1 MNINVLGVELE
12 YDFFDADQM
21 EVYERENRRV
31 AEDIKEPAQ
40 YEDKS
45 TAEAFRIQCSIVDRF
60 FDAVFGDG
68 TAKRIF
74 HGKANLRDHME
85 AFGAV
90 AQAAGEARAEFDAIE
105 EKYAPNR
112 AERRQAEK
120 DNRKIQKL
128 NSQNYNRNATGHK
141 KQRGN
146 RNH

>member
-31 AEDIKEPAQ
+31 AEDIKEPTQ
-40 YEDKS
+40 YENKS
-45 TAEAFRIQCSIVDRF
+45 VADAYRIQCGIVDRF
-60 FDAVFGDG
+60 FDAVFGEG

-85 AFGAV
+85 AFGIV
-90 AQAAGEARAEFDAIE
+90 AQAAGESRAEFDAIE
-105 EKYAPNR
+105 EKYTPNR

-128 NSQNYNRNATGHK
+128 NSQNYNRNAASYK
-141 KQRGN
+141 KRGGN

>member
-1 MNINVLGVELE
+1 MNMNVLGVELE

-31 AEDIKEPAQ
+31 AEDIKEPTQ

-45 TAEAFRIQCSIVDRF
+45 TAEAFRIQCGIVDRF

-85 AFGAV
+85 AFGIV
-90 AQAAGEARAEFDAIE
+90 AQAAGEARAEFDAIGG
-105 EKYAPNR
+105 KYAPNR

-120 DNRKIQKL
+120 DSRKVRKL
-128 NSQNYNRNATGHK
+128 NSRNYNHNAAGNK
-141 KQRGN
+141 GRGGN
-146 RNH
+146 RSH